1 MNGLAARARRA
12 AARRTDLG
20 AWAAAVPSLR
30 SELVAVSARHG
41 FAAEPSEANWVL
53 VPGLARHRGAL
64 ARAGVLVRDCASF
77 GLPGTARVAVP
88 DEDGRG
94 RLDRALG
101 ALR

>member
-1 MNGLAARARRA
+1 M
-12 AARRTDLG
+12 
-20 AWAAAVPSLR
+20 
-30 SELVAVSARHG
+30 
-41 FAAEPSEANWVL
+41 L

-88 DEDGRG
+88 DEDGRA